1 MRTNILYLFIVVI
14 LITACG
20 QTSKKASEEKSNQEM
35 MAKLNRIIV
44 NELTQITS
52 GYILSQEKI
61 NTGDKTVMQTIIR
74 QTESTDIEFVTI
86 YITSYFNKLTGMGLS
101 IYEPWTK
108 NSNSSYPSYIMSLK
122 LDKSISDFFF
132 IFYTEKNG
140 NKDLRI
146 FYEIK

>member
-1 MRTNILYLFIVVI
+1 MRTKILYLFIVVI

-20 QTSKKASEEKSNQEM
+20 QKSKKASEEKSNQEI

-61 NTGDKTVMQTIIR
+61 YTGDKTVMQTIIR
-74 QTESTDIEFVTI
+74 QTKSTDIEFVTI
-86 YITSYFNKLTGMGLS
+86 YITSYFNKITGMGLS

-108 NSNSSYPSYIMSLK
+108 NLNSSYPSYIMSLK

-140 NKDLRI
+140 DKDLRI